1 MSGIIGSKL
10 NIRGSGLVAKLGTDG
25 QVLTSAGAGKSAV
38 YEDLAGG
45 ISWQSV
51 VTGSTMTAVAGNGYP
66 INTTSNTCT
75 ITLPA
80 SASAGDTIIFTDYA
94 RNWATNKIIIDSNG
108 LNYQGDADTFTVEYT
123 TDGQSLHIIYAD
135 ATKGWIPIN
144 DDDVTDVPLGGNNNG
159 IFAYGYS
166 DASGSPANISLSNLV
181 SSSGVIATDVTGV
194 GTARRELA
202 ACEYGG
208 DKGIFGYGTTT
219 PDVSLTNLVNSSG
232 VVGSDV
238 SGVGTARRDPA
249 ACGYGEDKG
258 IFGYG
263 TTGSV
268 TAVTNLVSNSG
279 VVATDTSGVG
289 TARAWLAA
297 CEYGGDK
304 GIFGYGNPSYKSMTN
319 LVSNV
324 GVVAT
329 DTTGVGTGRA
339 DLAACGYDSDKGMF
353 AYGNT
358 GSVQNISNL
367 VSNVGVVAT
376 DTTGVGTAR
385 EQLMACEY
393 GKNKAIFAYGHHAPG
408 GSPTYLSMSN
418 LVATSGVIASDVS
431 GVGTVRKIG
440 GACSYN

>member
-1 MSGIIGSKL
+1 
-10 NIRGSGLVAKLGTDG
+10 
-25 QVLTSAGAGKSAV
+25 
-38 YEDLAGG
+38 
-45 ISWQSV
+45 
-51 VTGSTMTAVAGNGYP
+51 
-66 INTTSNTCT
+66 
-75 ITLPA
+75 
-80 SASAGDTIIFTDYA
+80 
-94 RNWATNKIIIDSNG
+94 
-108 LNYQGDADTFTVEYT
+108 
-123 TDGQSLHIIYAD
+123 
-135 ATKGWIPIN
+135 
-144 DDDVTDVPLGGNNNG
+144 
-159 IFAYGYS
+159 
-166 DASGSPANISLSNLV
+166 
-181 SSSGVIATDVTGV
+181 
-194 GTARRELA
+194 
-202 ACEYGG
+202 
-208 DKGIFGYGTTT
+208 
-219 PDVSLTNLVNSSG
+219 
-232 VVGSDV
+232 
-238 SGVGTARRDPA
+238 
-249 ACGYGEDKG
+249 
-258 IFGYG
+258 
-263 TTGSV
+263 
-268 TAVTNLVSNSG
+268 
-279 VVATDTSGVG
+279 
-289 TARAWLAA
+289 
-297 CEYGGDK
+297 
-304 GIFGYGNPSYKSMTN
+304 MTN

>member
-80 SASAGDTIIFTDYA
+80 SASAGDEIIFTDYA
-94 RNWATNKIIIDSNG
+94 RYCGTNKIIIDSNG

-304 GIFGYGNPSYKSMTN
+304 GIFGYGNPSYKSMSN